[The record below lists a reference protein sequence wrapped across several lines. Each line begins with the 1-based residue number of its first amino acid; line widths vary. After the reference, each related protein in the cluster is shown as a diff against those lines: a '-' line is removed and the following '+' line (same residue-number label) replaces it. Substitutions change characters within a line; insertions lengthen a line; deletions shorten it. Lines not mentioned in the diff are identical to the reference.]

1 MPPPLGLT
9 LLLLLPLSGDGS
21 ARHQDEGL
29 GLFEARLFQV
39 TSGGNIRG
47 DLLIGVPVS
56 FLFPSIGF
64 NTEYKR
70 KRMDHFQKRSIVR
83 SNNWKRD
90 PLLSRLDLLF
100 ESLGVGDFSCQ
111 QKLICELGR
120 DHQNFSPLR
129 DLVTSI
135 FSKSSSTQLDP
146 FYKSSTSWEQL
157 SYSFHIGN
165 TSKHK
170 KACSNK
176 FTSCTFDLPQLINIP
191 ILQLWQLASN
201 YIDIRLD
208 DN

>member
-1 MPPPLGLT
+1 
-9 LLLLLPLSGDGS
+9 
-21 ARHQDEGL
+21 
-29 GLFEARLFQV
+29 
-39 TSGGNIRG
+39 
-47 DLLIGVPVS
+47 
-56 FLFPSIGF
+56 
-64 NTEYKR
+64 
-70 KRMDHFQKRSIVR
+70 MDHFQKRSIVR

-135 FSKSSSTQLDP
+135 FRYKSLYLINYRSQVFHVFSKSSSTQLDP
-146 FYKSSTSWEQL
+146 FYKRSTSWEQL